1 MEPLSSSREA
11 AASRKEGGSMRT
23 TVHDLLSRKQ
33 GPGII
38 SVQPDS
44 TVFEA
49 LQTLAARNVG
59 AVLVLEGARL
69 VGILSERDY
78 ARQVIL
84 KGKASKDTPVREIMT
99 TTVVCVHP
107 EQTIEECM
115 ALMTDKRFRHLP
127 VLADDQLL
135 GILSIGDV
143 VKALLDEQRYRIEQ
157 LEGYIASGG

>member
-1 MEPLSSSREA
+1 
-11 AASRKEGGSMRT
+11 MRT
-23 TVHDLLSRKQ
+23 TVHDLLTKKK

-38 SVQPDS
+38 AVSPAS

-49 LQTLAARNVG
+49 LQTLAEKNIG
-59 AVLVLEGARL
+59 AVLVLDGARL

-99 TTVVCVHP
+99 TSVVCVHP

-127 VLADDQLL
+127 VLADDRLL
-135 GILSIGDV
+135 GVLSIGDV
-143 VKALLDEQRYRIEQ
+143 VKALLDEQQFRIEQ
-157 LEGYIASGG
+157 LESYISSGG

>member
-1 MEPLSSSREA
+1 
-11 AASRKEGGSMRT
+11 MRT
-23 TVHDLLSRKQ
+23 TVRDLLKTKGSDVF
-33 GPGII
+33 
-38 SVQPDS
+38 SVSPDC

-49 LQTLAARNVG
+49 LEKLAARNIG

-99 TTVVCVHP
+99 TSVVCVHP
-107 EQTIEECM
+107 DRTIEECM

-127 VLADDQLL
+127 VVSDGRLL
-135 GILSIGDV
+135 GVLSIGDV
-143 VKALLDEQRYRIEQ
+143 VKAMLDQQRFKIEQ
-157 LEGYIASGG
+157 LESYIASGG